1 MYSTIST
8 ALGSRCWSDGVPGQ
22 LESQRCSWMVH
33 LQLSH
38 QLKGRR
44 SNHGDERNHHTH
56 LERGRTWK
64 SLTWSVYSKIPPC
77 NPCKCIKND
86 FVGFLWMLAHHCG
99 TFARGEENKKTNLN
113 FNWFPPAWIYVWPM
127 KSFIQTEPY
136 LQYCRTNKGM
146 TISTAKSR
154 TIYGLRLL

>member
-1 MYSTIST
+1 MYLIIST
-8 ALGSRCWSDGVPGQ
+8 ASGSRCWSDAVPGQ

-38 QLKGRR
+38 QLKGRW

-86 FVGFLWMLAHHCG
+86 FVGFLCMLAHHCG
-99 TFARGEENKKTNLN
+99 TFAWGEKIKR
-113 FNWFPPAWIYVWPM
+113 
-127 KSFIQTEPY
+127 
-136 LQYCRTNKGM
+136 RTL
-146 TISTAKSR
+146 ISTDFHLHEYTWHIVGLTQR
-154 TIYGLRLL
+154 WLNQQPNQGQYVYGLRSLLCMLVTERR

>member
-1 MYSTIST
+1 MYSIIST
-8 ALGSRCWSDGVPGQ
+8 ASGSRCWSDGVPGQ

-77 NPCKCIKND
+77 NPCKCIKNY
-86 FVGFLWMLAHHCG
+86 FVGFLWMLAHHCR
-99 TFARGEENKKTNLN
+99 TFARGEKNKN
-113 FNWFPPAWIYVWPM
+113 FNWFPPEWIYL
-127 KSFIQTEPY
+127 K
-136 LQYCRTNKGM
+136 YCRTNTAM

-154 TIYGLRLL
+154 TIYGLRSL

>member
-1 MYSTIST
+1 MYSIIST
-8 ALGSRCWSDGVPGQ
+8 ASGSRCWSDGVPGQ

-77 NPCKCIKND
+77 NPCKCIKKY
-86 FVGFLWMLAHHCG
+86 FVGLHTTAEHLHG
-99 TFARGEENKKTNLN
+99 GKK
-113 FNWFPPAWIYVWPM
+113 I
-127 KSFIQTEPY
+127 K
-136 LQYCRTNKGM
+136 
-146 TISTAKSR
+146 ISTDFHLSEY
-154 TIYGLRLL
+154 TWNIVGLTQQWLSQQPNQGQYMAWDRYSVWLRNGVSYNS